1 MDANDKSGQGLQL
14 VQSVLKFKI
23 LGQTNFSGKLWAS
36 EDLNMN
42 PINNNR
48 KFRYEIF
55 HYSVEI
61 SETGFVTLI
70 KFWFGNDQTV
80 CIVHLL
86 SNR

>member
-55 HYSVEI
+55 HYSVEN
-61 SETGFVTLI
+61 F
-70 KFWFGNDQTV
+70 
-80 CIVHLL
+80 
-86 SNR
+86 